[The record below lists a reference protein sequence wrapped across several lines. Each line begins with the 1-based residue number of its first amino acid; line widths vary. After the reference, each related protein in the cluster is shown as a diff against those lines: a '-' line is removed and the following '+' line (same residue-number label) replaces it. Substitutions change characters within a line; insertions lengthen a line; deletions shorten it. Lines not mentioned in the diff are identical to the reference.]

1 MTGPPARIC
10 LRNSGITLPLLAED
24 VAEAHRDIL
33 RFRAPVHH
41 LDDHLAHALG
51 CAHHV
56 CRVYGLVGGD
66 EKEALRAE
74 LRRRFRDV
82 QRAEHIIL
90 YRLGGESSISGTCL
104 CAAAWIYKLRP
115 VGVHDVENALAVA
128 HGADEHDE
136 IERRI
141 AALQFLLDVVGV
153 ILVYIEDDQTAD
165 AVLFDLAAQ
174 LGADLCRRLR

>member
-1 MTGPPARIC
+1 MRLDAP
-10 LRNSGITLPLLAED
+10 ITFVGFTALSVEM
-24 VAEAHRDIL
+24 RRK
-33 RFRAPVHH
+33 RFAPI
-41 LDDHLAHALG
+41 
-51 CAHHV
+51 
-56 CRVYGLVGGD
+56 
-66 EKEALRAE
+66 

-90 YRLGGESSISGTCL
+90 YRLGGGVLHQRHMLMRRSVEH
-104 CAAAWIYKLRP
+104 KLRP

-153 ILVYIEDDQTAD
+153 ILVYVEDDQTARRRGPG
-165 AVLFDLAAQ
+165 DLAAQ
-174 LGADLCRRLR
+174 FAADAAEAAAGDEHGLAR